1 MASAP
6 APSHRA
12 SLLSGLR
19 TGGVRSAS
27 VPSVPYTAAPGA
39 LFNIPS
45 RFSSNA
51 YNQHSIGEED
61 DQLSDMLS
69 HNMYI
74 NAQQGF
80 YPPPNT
86 AAVDGGAN
94 RFSQQQ
100 GRFTS
105 GLMSHSNAAI
115 NNAQLQVHA
124 QQQAL
129 QMQLMQLELIRMQ
142 ALQAQQLQAELLAQN
157 RQQSGRSFM
166 APATA
171 GPATQSF
178 DINLNTQFR
187 RPSQGELLRSQL
199 GLPSDD
205 QVPMTAALGGRFGSR
220 STLPGLVEEDTAT
233 LPRGNFSLTSPTA
246 TATGPSLGTSTLNN
260 NVVPPSKSDA
270 AVSWRRGGN
279 NNSVLSGNRAASL
292 NPGLTTPSVRVSPP
306 PQESRGSPPATTDAS
321 PARNRPQPLRFTPIE
336 PQQLPTV
343 AIDDTDNDDNSTES
357 SFKSGSHSTPSTPN
371 SGSSFDRPPLSPRE
385 EATKK
390 LYEGLGIGRPAPI
403 APTVPAVVPQR
414 VLSQPVRQPRG
425 PPSGADELGPR
436 NFATRIRRKA
446 IGGLGALM
454 DARERRDLVEV
465 Y

>member
-27 VPSVPYTAAPGA
+27 MAGVPYTAAPGA
-39 LFNIPS
+39 SFNIPS
-45 RFSSNA
+45 RFASNA

-74 NAQQGF
+74 NTQQGL
-80 YPPPNT
+80 YQPPNT

-100 GRFTS
+100 GHLTNGF
-105 GLMSHSNAAI
+105 MPHPNAGVS
-115 NNAQLQVHA
+115 NAQLQVHA

-142 ALQAQQLQAELLAQN
+142 ALQAQQLQAELLAQS

-178 DINLNTQFR
+178 ELNQVNLNTQFR
-187 RPSQGELLRSQL
+187 RPSQGEFLRSQL

-205 QVPMTAALGGRFGSR
+205 QVPMTAALGGKFVSR
-220 STLPGLVEEDTAT
+220 TTLPGLVEEDTAA
-233 LPRGNFSLTSPTA
+233 LPRGNFSLTSTTA
-246 TATGPSLGTSTLNN
+246 TTTGPSLGASTLNT
-260 NVVPPSKSDA
+260 NVVPPSKSDT

-292 NPGLTTPSVRVSPP
+292 NPGLTPSVRVSPP

-321 PARNRPQPLRFTPIE
+321 PARNRPQPLRFTPIA

-343 AIDDTDNDDNSTES
+343 AIDDTDNEDNSTES
-357 SFKSGSHSTPSTPN
+357 SFKSSSHSTPSTPN
-371 SGSSFDRPPLSPRE
+371 SGSSFDRAPFAARGGNK
-385 EATKK
+385 EA
-390 LYEGLGIGRPAPI
+390 L
-403 APTVPAVVPQR
+403 
-414 VLSQPVRQPRG
+414 
-425 PPSGADELGPR
+425 
-436 NFATRIRRKA
+436 
-446 IGGLGALM
+446 
-454 DARERRDLVEV
+454 
-465 Y
+465 